1 MIWILFAILA
11 PLFWSITNL
20 IDDDLVLHR
29 LRDPKLMLGITGLFA
44 GIPVMLTC
52 AFQLWSPVSASV
64 IGLGIVVGILNL
76 FTYYPYFKA
85 LESTHPAN
93 AILLSNVTPIIV
105 LVCAYLF
112 LGERLSM
119 AKYLAIAMILLSVV
133 IIEASRDGVEKRRM
147 ETKAFWWMMLASV
160 GFASQTLLEKK
171 LFMSTTTPMAL
182 ILIMSTSFILGLL
195 LFINSAR
202 RRALV
207 LVFRRNGRLLTINQ
221 LLDLSAELFAL
232 LAIAGGSASIVSAI
246 GATQAI
252 FVLLLGR
259 VAVKVFT
266 KKQFSLAKEPPL
278 DRIMVASLLVAVG
291 LMLMT

>member
-1 MIWILFAILA
+1 
-11 PLFWSITNL
+11 
-20 IDDDLVLHR
+20 
-29 LRDPKLMLGITGLFA
+29 MLGITGLFA
-44 GIPVMLTC
+44 GIPAGMIFL
-52 AFQLWSPVSASV
+52 FNLWSPVSMSV
-64 IGLGIVVGILNL
+64 IGLGVLVGVLNL
-76 FTYYPYFKA
+76 FTYFPYFKA

-112 LGERLSM
+112 LEERLSWP
-119 AKYLAIAMILLSVV
+119 KYLAIAMILLSVI
-133 IIEASRDGVEKRRM
+133 IIEVSRKDVRKQRL

-160 GFASQTLLEKK
+160 GFAVQILLEKK
-171 LFMSTTTPMAL
+171 LFMSASTPTGL
-182 ILIMSTSFILGLL
+182 ILIMSASFTMGLL
-195 LFINSAR
+195 LFISRTR

-207 LVFRRNGRLLTINQ
+207 RVFHRNGKLLTINQ
-221 LLDLSAELFAL
+221 LLDLSAEIFAL
-232 LAIAGGSASIVSAI
+232 IAIAGGSASVVSAI

-259 VAVKVFT
+259 VAVKFFT
-266 KKQFSLAKEPPL
+266 KKQFTLAQEPPM